1 MKMYS
6 RRFEVVGAV
15 ILCAICVNAISL
27 DNAKQTL
34 SVDNPI
40 SGTPEQRKDM
50 KRDDSRFSEPAPEYY
65 K

>member
-1 MKMYS
+1 MYLN
-6 RRFEVVGAV
+6 RIEVVGAV

-27 DNAKQTL
+27 DNTKQTL

-40 SGTPEQRKDM
+40 SGTPEQRKDS
-50 KRDDSRFSEPAPEYY
+50 KRDDARFSDPAPEYY